1 MRIYLSQLKDDQRR
15 IIIQKK
21 IIECEKDIQKP
32 GTNCRQKIL
41 NMKLTYLGRS

>member
-21 IIECEKDIQKP
+21 SQNAK
-32 GTNCRQKIL
+32 KIYKNL
-41 NMKLTYLGRS
+41 EQIVGKKY